1 MSSHR
6 PIRRYICFDTCVLV
20 DCALC
25 LIKDTRP
32 DLLDAIFQRMDEV
45 GATLLMIDVVDAEL
59 DNVMKRREEDFAHSL
74 NTIRESVKRIA
85 VENTLPANSKN
96 EILSAIENV
105 KQSTRKNGKDLVDR
119 IRTRA
124 TNPEKGLLLRFC
136 TEDIEEAIRMSIA
149 GKHPAKAKHGDGLVQ
164 ADCLIAACLKRHK
177 KDHPDSE
184 VIFCS
189 SNIADFA
196 KTDGGGPILHP
207 DLDEYWAGAVRYF
220 SDPNDLHKWLASLE
234 GELTEEEESE
244 LEDYSKAYEST
255 VRFSEKLMT
264 STFLNYAELYEAI
277 HDYRHSYLHEATNT
291 YRPLRDALSLMGETD
306 VRSSIETLADI
317 YQTFGSA
324 NNLADIMDDARS
336 QLDLAFLSRVIDK
349 DLTSIQAITSN
360 FADIYNQI
368 LLERITSKLPS
379 NRRSQFSGSCAT
391 IKSETGDDHSGQN
404 DIEDGE
410 NGDLKNPGSSTSS
423 IGR

>member
-1 MSSHR
+1 MSNHR
-6 PIRRYICFDTCVLV
+6 PTRRYICFDTCVLV

-59 DNVMKRREEDFAHSL
+59 DNVMERREEDFARSL
-74 NTIRESVKRIA
+74 NAIKESVKRIA

-96 EILSAIENV
+96 EILSAIENA

-119 IRTRA
+119 IRIRA

-149 GKHPAKAKHGDGLVQ
+149 GRRPAKAKHSDGLVQ
-164 ADCLIAACLKRHK
+164 ADCLIAACLKRHIENNQ
-177 KDHPDSE
+177 DCE
-184 VIFCS
+184 IIFCS
-189 SNIADFA
+189 SNTADFA
-196 KTDGGGPILHP
+196 QTDGDNLILHP
-207 DLDEYWAGAVRYF
+207 DLDEYWAGAVQYF
-220 SDPNDLHKWLASLE
+220 SDPNDLHKWLASLD

-255 VRFSEKLMT
+255 VRFSEKLTT
-264 STFLNYAELYEAI
+264 STILNYAKLYEAI
-277 HDYRHSYLHEATNT
+277 HDYRHSYLHEATHT
-291 YRPLRDALSLMGETD
+291 YRPLRDLLSLMGETD

-336 QLDLAFLSRVIDK
+336 HLDLASLNRAIDK
-349 DLTSIQAITSN
+349 NLTSTQVIMSN
-360 FADIYNQI
+360 FADTYNQI
-368 LLERITSKLPS
+368 SLDRITSKLPS

-410 NGDLKNPGSSTSS
+410 DSDQNNPESS
-423 IGR
+423 